1 MADNH
6 KNFAVSTIATPPN
19 GTSGTSLTVAAG
31 TGTLF
36 PTAPFNVTV
45 WPVNV
50 QPTAANAEIMR
61 VTVKATDTF
70 TVTRAQ
76 ESTTAKTHAANAQ
89 VAATITAKT
98 LTDVEAPTN
107 LTVSEY
113 LSLPLGLDALACN
126 GVRLGGV
133 QQRSGSATGF
143 DIFPMGDSLSY
154 YIVIAG
160 QDVADGTSTA
170 SYVDVV
176 VARDNGGVFAHAVHH
191 STSLN
196 GSPGARTYSLN
207 SGNLYVA
214 HASGTTWYVDVFVM
228 RFSQ

>member
-1 MADNH
+1 
-6 KNFAVSTIATPPN
+6 
-19 GTSGTSLTVAAG
+19 
-31 TGTLF
+31 
-36 PTAPFNVTV
+36 
-45 WPVNV
+45 
-50 QPTAANAEIMR
+50 MR

-98 LTDVEAPTN
+98 LTDVEAPTD
-107 LTVSEY
+107 LTVSSQ
-113 LSLPLGLDALACN
+113 LTLPRELDALVCN
-126 GVRLGGV
+126 GMRLGGIE
-133 QQRSGSATGF
+133 QRSGPAAGF

-154 YIVIAG
+154 YLIISG
-160 QDVADGTSTA
+160 QDVADGTSTE
-170 SYVDVV
+170 SYIDVV
-176 VARDNGGVFAHAVHH
+176 VARDNGGVLTHAVHH

-214 HASGTTWYVDVFVM
+214 HASGTTWYIDVFSV
-228 RFSQ
+228 RFPQ